1 MPEFAPILVGISV
14 LFLLVALYSGR
25 IRAEVAFFSAVMF
38 LTVFGVLT
46 PKEAISGFANEQ
58 LAVIIL
64 LLILSDTIRK
74 TNVMDALFNRLFKGI
89 KSQRSFV
96 GRMLFFIAPA
106 SAFFNN
112 TPLVAM
118 MMPYVHSWSKR
129 NGISPSKL
137 LIPLSYVTILGG
149 CMTLVGTSTNLIVN
163 GMAVDAGLPSLGIFD
178 FTLVG
183 LPLALVGGVYMIF
196 FSERLLPNHKDAMD
210 KFTKDWRE
218 YFVETEVGTQ
228 SSLIGKTI
236 LQAGLRNLKGNF
248 LVEIVRN
255 ESIITPVSP
264 THILR
269 SHDRLIF
276 TGGLDTIQEM
286 VKAEVGLSLPKT
298 CESNTLSD
306 VVEVVI
312 SYNSSLIG
320 KAVKDS
326 DFRGK
331 YDAAIVA
338 IHRNGEKL
346 SGKLG
351 DIKLEAG
358 DALLLFAG
366 RDFYKRAT
374 ENAFYTISQQQ
385 NVRVQGRKALMVIIG
400 VLASIITSAIT
411 PVPLFTCLLIVLAGT
426 LLSGILTATEVRKG
440 LDVNLLAI
448 MAFGLA
454 MGKALINS
462 GAADLIA
469 HQVLT
474 LGQGLGPVAVIA
486 GIFAVTNILGA
497 YMTNKAAVALT
508 FPVSISLAQSMG
520 LPLEPFIL
528 VVAFGGAAS
537 FITPIGYQT
546 NLMVYGSGGYNFKD
560 FMKVGLPLTL
570 IYVVFGTLLLSW
582 YYDLF

>member
-14 LFLLVALYSGR
+14 LFLLVALYSGK

-74 TNVMDALFNRLFKGI
+74 TNVMDALFNRLFKGT

-96 GRMLFFIAPA
+96 ARMMLFIAPA

-129 NGISPSKL
+129 NGMSPSKL
-137 LIPLSYVTILGG
+137 LIPLSYVTIVGG

-178 FTLVG
+178 FTWIG
-183 LPLALVGGVYMIF
+183 LPLAVVGGVYMFF
-196 FSERLLPNHKDAMD
+196 FSDKLLKDHRDAID
-210 KFTKDWRE
+210 EFKDDWRE
-218 YFVETEVGTQ
+218 YFVETEVGQTTA
-228 SSLIGKTI
+228 LIGKSI
-236 LQAGLRNLKGNF
+236 QEAGLRNLKGNF

-255 ESIITPVSP
+255 DRIITPVSP
-264 THILR
+264 SHILR
-269 SHDRLIF
+269 AHDRLIF
-276 TGGLDTIQEM
+276 TGGLDTIQELA
-286 VKAEVGLSLPKT
+286 KADMGLSLPKT
-298 CESNTLSD
+298 CDADHLSD

-320 KAVKDS
+320 KTVKDS

-338 IHRNGEKL
+338 VHRNGEKL

-351 DIKLEAG
+351 DIELEAG

-374 ENAFYTISQQQ
+374 ENAFYTISKKQ
-385 NVRVQGRKALMVIIG
+385 NVRVQGRKALMVILG
-400 VLASIITSAIT
+400 VMASIIISALT
-411 PVPLFTCLLIVLAGT
+411 PVPLFTCLLLVLAGS
-426 LLSGILTATEVRKG
+426 LLGGILTTTEVRKG
-440 LDVNLLAI
+440 LDVNLLVI

-454 MGKALINS
+454 LGKALINS

-469 HQVLT
+469 DQVL
-474 LGQGLGPVAVIA
+474 LHGKSLGPVAVIA
-486 GIFAVTNILGA
+486 GIFTVTNVLGA
-497 YMTNKAAVALT
+497 YMTNKAAVALI
-508 FPVSISLAQSMG
+508 FPISISLAQSMN
-520 LPLEPFIL
+520 LPIEPFIL

-546 NLMVYGSGGYNFKD
+546 NLMVYGSGGYSFGD
-560 FMKVGLPLTL
+560 FMRIGLPLAL
-570 IYVVFGTLLLSW
+570 IYIILGTLLLSW
-582 YYDLF
+582 RYGLF

>member
-1 MPEFAPILVGISV
+1 MPEFAPILVGVSV
-14 LFLLVALYSGR
+14 LFLLVALYSGKV
-25 IRAEVAFFSAVMF
+25 RAEVAFFLAVMF

-74 TNVMDALFNRLFKGI
+74 TNVMDVIFNRIFKGT
-89 KSQRSFV
+89 SGQRSFIT
-96 GRMLFFIAPA
+96 RLMIFIAPA

-129 NGISPSKL
+129 NGLSPSKL
-137 LIPLSYVTILGG
+137 LIPLSYATIMGG

-163 GMAVDAGLPSLGIFD
+163 GLAVDAGLPGLDIFD
-178 FTLVG
+178 FTLIG
-183 LPLALVGGVYMIF
+183 LPLAAVGGVYLVF
-196 FSERLLPNHKDAMD
+196 FAGRMLPDRKDAVD
-210 KFTKDWRE
+210 GFGDDWRE
-218 YFVETEVGTQ
+218 YFVETEVGRN
-228 SSLIGKTI
+228 SLLIGSTI
-236 LQAGLRNLKGNF
+236 QDAGLRNLKGNF

-255 ESIITPVSP
+255 DRIITPVSP
-264 THILR
+264 KHILR

-276 TGGLDTIQEM
+276 TGGLDTIQDM
-286 VKAEVGLSLPKT
+286 VKAEMGLSLPKT
-298 CESNTLSD
+298 CESNHLSD
-306 VVEVVI
+306 VVEVVV

-320 KAVKDS
+320 KTIKDS

-338 IHRNGEKL
+338 VHRNGEKL

-351 DIKLEAG
+351 DVELEAG

-374 ENAFYTISQQQ
+374 ENAFYTISRRQ
-385 NVRVQGRKALMVIIG
+385 NVRVQGGKAALVMLG
-400 VLASIITSAIT
+400 VLASVIVSALT
-411 PVPLFTCLLIVLAGT
+411 PVPLFTCLLLVLAAT
-426 LLSGILTATEVRKG
+426 LMAGILTATEVRKG

-462 GAADLIA
+462 GAADIIA
-469 HQVLT
+469 SSVLDV
-474 LGQGLGPVAVIA
+474 GKGFGPVAVI
-486 GIFAVTNILGA
+486 GGVFAITNILGA

-508 FPVSISLAQSMG
+508 FPISISLAQSMG
-520 LPLEPFIL
+520 LPLEPFVL

-546 NLMVYGSGGYNFKD
+546 NLMVYGSGGYNFND
-560 FMKVGLPLTL
+560 FMKIGLPLTI
-570 IYVVFGTLLLSW
+570 IYIMLGTLLLTW
-582 YYDLF
+582 RYGLM

>member
-1 MPEFAPILVGISV
+1 MAEFAPILVGISV
-14 LFLLVALYSGR
+14 LFLLVALYSGK

-74 TNVMDALFNRLFKGI
+74 TNVMDALFNRLFKGT

-96 GRMLFFIAPA
+96 ARMMFFVAPA

-129 NGISPSKL
+129 NGMSPSKL
-137 LIPLSYVTILGG
+137 LIPLSYVTIVGG

-178 FTLVG
+178 FTFTG
-183 LPLALVGGVYMIF
+183 LPLAIISGLFMYM
-196 FSERLLPNHKDAMD
+196 FSDRMLPGHKDVLD
-210 KFTKDWRE
+210 EFKEDIRQ
-218 YFVETEVGTQ
+218 YFVETEVGQQ
-228 SSLIGKTI
+228 SVLIGKTI
-236 LQAGLRNLKGNF
+236 QQAGLRNLKGNF

-255 ESIITPVSP
+255 ERIITPVSP
-264 THILR
+264 AHILR

-276 TGGLDTIQEM
+276 TGGLNTIQDLVTTDM
-286 VKAEVGLSLPKT
+286 GLSLPKT
-298 CESNTLSD
+298 CEADHLSD

-312 SYNSSLIG
+312 SYNSSLVG
-320 KAVKDS
+320 KMVKDS

-331 YDAAIVA
+331 FDAAIVA
-338 IHRNGEKL
+338 IHRNGENL

-351 DIKLEAG
+351 DVILEAG

-374 ENAFYTISQQQ
+374 ENAFYTISKQQ
-385 NVRVQGRKALMVIIG
+385 NVRVESKKAILVVASLILSIVI
-400 VLASIITSAIT
+400 SAVSS
-411 PVPLFTCLLIVLAGT
+411 VPLFTCLLVSLAIT
-426 LLSGILTATEVRKG
+426 LLSGTLTVTEVRKG
-440 LDVNLLAI
+440 LDINLLVI
-448 MAFGLA
+448 MALGLA
-454 MGKALINS
+454 MGRALTNS
-462 GAADLIA
+462 GAANMIA
-469 HQVLT
+469 DQVLN
-474 LGQGLGPVAVIA
+474 LGKGLGPVAVLA
-486 GIFAVTNILGA
+486 GIFAVTNLLGA
-497 YMTNKAAVALT
+497 YMTNKAAVALI
-508 FPVSISLAQSMG
+508 FPISISLAQSLGTPM
-520 LPLEPFIL
+520 EPFIL

-546 NLMVYGSGGYNFKD
+546 NLMVYGSGGYTFGD
-560 FMKVGLPLTL
+560 FMRIGLPLTL
-570 IYVVFGTLLLSW
+570 IYIILGTLLLSW
-582 YYDLF
+582 QYGII

>member
-14 LFLLVALYSGR
+14 LFLLIALYSGK

-74 TNVMDALFNRLFKGI
+74 TNVMDALFNRLFKGT

-96 GRMLFFIAPA
+96 GRMMLFIAPA

-129 NGISPSKL
+129 NGMSPSKL
-137 LIPLSYVTILGG
+137 LIPLSFVTIVGG

-163 GMAVDAGLPSLGIFD
+163 GLAVDAGLPSLDIFD
-178 FTLVG
+178 FTWIG
-183 LPLALVGGVYMIF
+183 LPLAVVGGLYLFF
-196 FSERLLPNHKDAMD
+196 FSDKLLPTHKDAVD
-210 KFTKDWRE
+210 EFSEDWRE
-218 YFVETEVGTQ
+218 YFVETEVGQT
-228 SSLIGKTI
+228 SALIGKTI
-236 LQAGLRNLKGNF
+236 QQAGLRNLKGNF

-255 ESIITPVSP
+255 ERIITPVSP

-276 TGGLDTIQEM
+276 TGGLDTIQDM
-286 VKAEVGLSLPKT
+286 VKAEMGLSLPKT
-298 CESNTLSD
+298 CESDHLSD

-320 KAVKDS
+320 KTVKDS

-338 IHRNGEKL
+338 VHRNGEKL

-351 DIKLEAG
+351 DIELEAG

-374 ENAFYTISQQQ
+374 ENAFYTISRKQ
-385 NVRVQGRKALMVIIG
+385 NVRVQARKALYVILG
-400 VLASIITSAIT
+400 VMASIIVSATT
-411 PVPLFTCLLIVLAGT
+411 PVPLFTCLLLVFAGT
-426 LLSGILTATEVRKG
+426 LLAGILTATEVRKG
-440 LDVNLLAI
+440 LDVNLLTI

-454 MGKALINS
+454 LGKALNNS
-462 GAADLIA
+462 GAAHLIA
-469 HQVLT
+469 ETVLNI
-474 LGQGLGPVAVIA
+474 GKGLGPVAVIA
-486 GIFAVTNILGA
+486 GIFAVTNLLGA
-497 YMTNKAAVALT
+497 YMTNKAAVALI
-508 FPVSISLAQSMG
+508 FPISISLAQNMN
-520 LPLEPFIL
+520 LPVEPFVL

-560 FMKVGLPLTL
+560 FMKIGLPLTL
-570 IYVVFGTLLLSW
+570 IYITLGTLLLSW
-582 YYDLF
+582 RYGLL

>member
-14 LFLLVALYSGR
+14 LFLLVALYSGK

-74 TNVMDALFNRLFKGI
+74 TNVMDALFNRLFKGT

-96 GRMLFFIAPA
+96 ARMMFFIAPA

-129 NGISPSKL
+129 NGMSPSKL
-137 LIPLSYVTILGG
+137 LIPLSYVTIVGG

-178 FTLVG
+178 FTWIG
-183 LPLALVGGVYMIF
+183 LPLAIVGGVYMFF
-196 FSERLLPNHKDAMD
+196 FSDKLLKDHRDAID
-210 KFTKDWRE
+210 EFKDDWRE
-218 YFVETEVGTQ
+218 YFVETEVGQTTA
-228 SSLIGKTI
+228 LIGKSI
-236 LQAGLRNLKGNF
+236 QEAGLRNLKGNF

-255 ESIITPVSP
+255 DRIITPVSP
-264 THILR
+264 SHILR
-269 SHDRLIF
+269 AHDRLIF
-276 TGGLDTIQEM
+276 TGGLDTIQELA
-286 VKAEVGLSLPKT
+286 KADMGLSLPKT
-298 CESNTLSD
+298 CDADHLSD

-320 KAVKDS
+320 KTVKDS

-338 IHRNGEKL
+338 VHRNGEKL

-351 DIKLEAG
+351 DIELEAG

-374 ENAFYTISQQQ
+374 ENAFYTISKKQ
-385 NVRVQGRKALMVIIG
+385 NVRVQGRKALMVILG
-400 VLASIITSAIT
+400 VMASIIISALT
-411 PVPLFTCLLIVLAGT
+411 PVPLFTCLLLVLAGS
-426 LLSGILTATEVRKG
+426 LLGGILTTTEVRKG
-440 LDVNLLAI
+440 LDVNLLVI

-454 MGKALINS
+454 LGKALINS

-469 HQVLT
+469 DQVL
-474 LGQGLGPVAVIA
+474 LHGKSLGPVAVIA
-486 GIFAVTNILGA
+486 GIFTVTNILGA
-497 YMTNKAAVALT
+497 YMTNKAAVSLI
-508 FPVSISLAQSMG
+508 FPISISLAQSLN
-520 LPLEPFIL
+520 LPIEPFIL

-546 NLMVYGSGGYNFKD
+546 NLMVYGSGGYSFGD
-560 FMKVGLPLTL
+560 FMRIGLPLTL
-570 IYVVFGTLLLSW
+570 IYIILGTLLLSW
-582 YYDLF
+582 RYGLF

>member
-1 MPEFAPILVGISV
+1 MAEFAPILVGISV
-14 LFLLVALYSGR
+14 LFLLVSLYSGK

-58 LAVIIL
+58 LAVVIL

-74 TNVMDALFNRLFKGI
+74 TNVMDALFSKLFKGTETTN
-89 KSQRSFV
+89 SFIA
-96 GRMLFFIAPA
+96 RMMLFVAPA

-118 MMPYVHSWSKR
+118 MMPYVHSWSKQK
-129 NGISPSKL
+129 GVSPAKL

-149 CMTLVGTSTNLIVN
+149 CVTLVGTSTNLIVN

-178 FTLVG
+178 FSVVG
-183 LPLALVGGVYMIF
+183 LPLAVVGGIYMYF
-196 FSERLLPNHKDAMD
+196 FSGRLLRNHKDAAGEFED
-210 KFTKDWRE
+210 DWRE
-218 YFVETEVGTQ
+218 YFVETEVGQ
-228 SSLIGKTI
+228 NSSLIGKTI
-236 LQAGLRNLKGNF
+236 QEAGLRNLKGNF

-255 ESIITPVSP
+255 EKIITPVSP
-264 THILR
+264 THVLR
-269 SHDRLIF
+269 SYDRLIF
-276 TGGLDTIQEM
+276 TGGLDTIQDL
-286 VKAEVGLSLPKT
+286 VKAKMGLSLPKN
-298 CESNTLSD
+298 CEAEHLSD
-306 VVEVVI
+306 VVEVVV

-320 KAVKDS
+320 NTVKDS

-338 IHRNGEKL
+338 VHRNGEKL

-351 DIKLEAG
+351 EVELEAG

-374 ENAFYTISQQQ
+374 ENAFYTISMRQ
-385 NVRVQGRKALMVIIG
+385 NVRVQGRKALMVIVG
-400 VLASIITSAIT
+400 MLASILVSALTSI
-411 PVPLFTCLLIVLAGT
+411 PLFTCLLVVLAGT
-426 LLSGILTATEVRKG
+426 LLAGILTVTEVRKG
-440 LDVNLLAI
+440 LDINLLVI
-448 MAFGLA
+448 MALGLA

-462 GAADLIA
+462 GAADMIA
-469 HQVLT
+469 SQVL
-474 LGQGLGPVAVIA
+474 LHGKLLGPVAVIA
-486 GIFAVTNILGA
+486 GIFTVTNLLGA
-497 YMTNKAAVALT
+497 YMTNKAAVSLI
-508 FPVSISLAQSMG
+508 FPISISLAQSMN

-546 NLMVYGSGGYNFKD
+546 NLMVYGSGGYNFND
-560 FMKVGLPLTL
+560 FMKIGLPLTI
-570 IYVVFGTLLLSW
+570 IYITLGTLLLAW
-582 YYDLF
+582 QYDLF